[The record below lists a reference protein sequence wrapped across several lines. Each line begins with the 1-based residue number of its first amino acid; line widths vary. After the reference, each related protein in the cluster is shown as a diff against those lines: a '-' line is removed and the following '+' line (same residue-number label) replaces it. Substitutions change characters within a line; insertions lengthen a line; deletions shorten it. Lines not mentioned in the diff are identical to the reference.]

1 MKKVTCII
9 TAYNEEDNVV
19 ELFSQLQKVN
29 KNLKNYLFNY
39 LFIENGSTDNTF
51 KNLLELKLENDN
63 LKIIKLSRNF
73 GFDGGITAGLDL
85 VDADAAVIMTSNLQ
99 DDPKII
105 PQFLQKWEEGY
116 EMVYG
121 IVKSRPG
128 KSFLRR
134 INSIIYYRILKIA
147 TKGLIP
153 MDVSDFRLVD
163 KKVIKALRSL
173 RESNRFFRGFFS
185 WVGFNTIGIE
195 FERQERYSGKSKAD
209 TLKVLGFALRSI
221 FAFSNLPLKISTF
234 FTFLFSMLSIG
245 VLSFQIYKWV
255 NLGVPFDGFGTIIGV
270 SLLVASLLFGVLSI
284 LGQYISL
291 IFDETKN
298 RPLYI
303 IDEIY

>member
-19 ELFSQLQKVN
+19 ELFSQLEKVN